1 MSFSL
6 LLLVLASQ
14 PVPPPAP
21 PVAVVYETSGPVS
34 LVSAAAERGPLVPPA
49 WIPAGSRV
57 ITERGGSAFVALRS
71 GDRFVLR
78 DGAAGTVSERGLEER
93 NGTIVQ
99 LRSVSGLSILAPLRS
114 PVATASGA
122 TRFRMEHIPVLFPQ
136 SGAAI
141 EATGVTLRFE
151 RDRNLAKCSA
161 VVEDE
166 SGAVV
171 FESEAAG
178 AEVAVKDGSLKP
190 GRSYYLRI
198 LGEAL
203 DGRRVSGEASFR
215 TISLSEAEAL
225 AALRA
230 SLPPGEG
237 DALFEAAR
245 KALGNRGE

>member
-6 LLLVLASQ
+6 LLLVLATP
-14 PVPPPAP
+14 PVPPAASPI
-21 PVAVVYETSGPVS
+21 AVVYETSGPAF
-34 LVSAAAERGPLVPPA
+34 LVSKAAERTPLVPPA
-49 WIPAGSRV
+49 WIPSGSRV
-57 ITERGGSAFVALRS
+57 VAANGGSAFVALRS

-78 DGAAGTVSERGLEER
+78 DGAAGTVSEQGLEDR
-93 NGTIVQ
+93 QGTITQ
-99 LRSVSGLSILAPLRS
+99 LRSVSGLSVLAPLRS
-114 PVATASGA
+114 PVATTSGA

-141 EATGVTLRFE
+141 EATGLTLRFE
-151 RDRNLAKCSA
+151 RDRNLAKCTA

-166 SGAVV
+166 TGVVV
-171 FESEAAG
+171 FEAEAAG
-178 AEVAVKDGSLKP
+178 AEVAVKNGSLKP

-215 TISLSEAEAL
+215 TISLSEMEAL
-225 AALRA
+225 TALRA

-237 DALFEAAR
+237 DALYEAAR
-245 KALGNRGE
+245 KALEFRRE